1 MVGASGRMVLDRKG
15 AGRGAWLCQL
25 SDTGSARPE
34 CVAMAR
40 KRGAFGRALR
50 AQVTPADID
59 ALLGAAPNTREE
71 RD

>member
-1 MVGASGRMVLDRKG
+1 MVLDRKG

-25 SDTGSARPE
+25 GGAALARPE
-34 CVAMAR
+34 CVTMAR

-59 ALLGAAPNTREE
+59 ALFGAATPNTREE

>member
-1 MVGASGRMVLDRKG
+1 
-15 AGRGAWLCQL
+15 
-25 SDTGSARPE
+25 
-34 CVAMAR
+34 MAR

-59 ALLGAAPNTREE
+59 ALFGAATPNTREE

>member
-1 MVGASGRMVLDRKG
+1 MVLDRKG
-15 AGRGAWLCQL
+15 AGRGAWLCRL
-25 SDTGSARPE
+25 GGTALARPE
-34 CVAMAR
+34 CVTMAR